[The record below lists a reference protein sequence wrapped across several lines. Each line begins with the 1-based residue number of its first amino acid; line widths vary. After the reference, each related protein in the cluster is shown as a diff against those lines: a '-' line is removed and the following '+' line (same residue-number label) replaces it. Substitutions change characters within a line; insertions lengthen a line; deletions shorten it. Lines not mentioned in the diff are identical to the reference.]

1 MSSSSAAP
9 AHPHL
14 RSLIMNSIRCT
25 YTYTHLLMFASACAY
40 DAHALAHTRTNKN
53 TCLLT
58 HAHTADTHEKMH
70 THHAHTCS
78 SSTACR
84 AARRWQYQA
93 NRLLACSRCTCA
105 ASLQHV
111 ITIPSI
117 TASSLLRH
125 RAPYPLRDCRKPRP
139 SRVDQLSP
147 GALLTLLAFRR
158 FAERPVQQEESVL
171 SLRRA
176 CSERQHHSTALPDG
190 ADAGVSRVDIRSI
203 MFAAPRSSLRLCSA
217 DLGWLS

>member
-1 MSSSSAAP
+1 VSSSSAAP

-78 SSTACR
+78 SSTAQHKQTQTCTHTHTHTHTCSLSAACR
-84 AARRWQYQA
+84 ASRRWQYQA

-105 ASLQHV
+105 ASLQHA

-125 RAPYPLRDCRKPRP
+125 RAPYPLRDCREPRP
-139 SRVDQLSP
+139 SRVDLLST
-147 GALLTLLAFRR
+147 GALLTPLASRR
-158 FAERPVQQEESVL
+158 FAG
-171 SLRRA
+171 
-176 CSERQHHSTALPDG
+176 D
-190 ADAGVSRVDIRSI
+190 
-203 MFAAPRSSLRLCSA
+203 LCSRRNPC
-217 DLGWLS
+217 